1 MKHII
6 EIKNLTKKYNNCIV
20 LKNVNINIEKNE
32 IYGLIGKNG
41 AGKTTLMKIILGLES
56 ATNGSVEIHKENN
69 IKHLNMG
76 ALIDSPAFYPYLSA
90 KENLE
95 YYRILKD
102 IKDTT
107 LVDRLLNLV
116 KLNNTN
122 NKPYKHF
129 SLGMKQRLG
138 LAFSL
143 LTNPSILI
151 LDEPINGLDPEGIK
165 DFRDILLD
173 IQKKN
178 NTTIIISSHILSEL
192 SQIATQYIFIDKGI
206 VLETISSYEL
216 EKKCNYALLKTNSMD
231 SAIEILN
238 KKEQFRNYDILDSE
252 YIKVY
257 CDKSNIYNLIK
268 IMGTL
273 CTLQDYNEFNANLEE
288 YFLNLIGGN

>member
-1 MKHII
+1 MNYII

-20 LKNVNINIEKNE
+20 LKDVNINIKKNE

-56 ATNGSVEIHKENN
+56 ATNGSVKIHRESN

-76 ALIDSPAFYPYLSA
+76 ALIESPAFYPYLSA

-95 YYRILKD
+95 YYRILKG

-206 VLETISSYEL
+206 VLETISSCEL

-231 SAIEILN
+231 SVIEILN
-238 KKEQFRNYDILDSE
+238 KKEQFSNYDILDSE

-257 CDKSNIYNLIK
+257 CDKSNSYNLMK

-273 CTLQDYNEFNANLEE
+273 CTLQDYNEFNENLEE